1 MGLALWGGALWASWV
16 GLVLWGAAGLMGRVG
31 PLGPPWPLPLGQS
44 SGHPLACL
52 GYPPLGVGPF
62 NVPDTSGVALRLFR
76 SFEAGTSLWFINS
89 RKELTST
96 LEYTR

>member
-1 MGLALWGGALWASWV
+1 MGLMGGISPVGAS
-16 GLVLWGAAGLMGRVG
+16 AGLMGGVG
-31 PLGPPWPLPLGQS
+31 PLRSPWPLPLGQS

-62 NVPDTSGVALRLFR
+62 NVSDSSGVALWLSRP
-76 SFEAGTSLWFINS
+76 FEAGTSLWFIRS

-96 LEYTR
+96 IEYTG